1 VLGELAARCL
11 AAARLTG
18 ILIRT
23 PMKNVIVGTAGHI
36 DHGKSALVEALTGT
50 HPDRLEEERRR
61 GITIDLGFAF
71 LESDELRLGFVD
83 VPGHE
88 RFVRNMLSGVGGI
101 DLVLLVIAAD
111 EGIKPQ
117 THEHF
122 DICRLLEIPRGIVAL
137 TKSDLVDAEALAVV
151 RMEVADYMRGSF
163 LETAPMIPV
172 SARTGEGLAELKNA
186 LLRAAED
193 VPSKDASRHFRLPID
208 RVFAIKGFGT
218 VVTGTLVA
226 GQVAPEDEV
235 ELFPAKRRLRVRGIQ
250 SGGHSETR
258 ALAGQ
263 RTALNLASIEVA
275 DLRRGMVLA
284 APGRFSVTK
293 RLDARISLLP
303 SVSKPMKGRARVHF
317 HQGTMETIAE
327 VVLLQ
332 GTQLAPGE
340 SGFAQLLLQDEVF
353 VLPGDRF
360 IFRQFS
366 PVITIGGGKVLDAQ
380 ARRHRARDAAALKFL
395 EIADRGNPADTLRA
409 LLEAA
414 PQGLGQDEII
424 RRTGWLAQEIE
435 HDAELLAK
443 AGTVRILN
451 RKPFSLALTSHVSA
465 CVKRLREAVAQYHR
479 ANPLAEGIPKEGLRG
494 QVGAGREVLEAAL
507 AELIAARELSISG
520 DTVKSAGRAVTL
532 NQDEARARSQIEAVF
547 EKAALAAPASKEVLA
562 DVSVDTGRAQRIL
575 QLLLREG
582 VLVKVAEDLIY
593 HQNALARLR
602 ESLKAYK
609 LSRGNRIKIP
619 SFKELAG
626 VSRKYAIPLLE
637 YLDRTGVTR
646 REGDERVIL

>member
-1 VLGELAARCL
+1 
-11 AAARLTG
+11 
-18 ILIRT
+18 
-23 PMKNVIVGTAGHI
+23 MKNVIVGTAGHI

-117 THEHF
+117 TREHF

-151 RMEVADYMRGSF
+151 RMEVADYLRGSF

-186 LLRAAED
+186 LLRAAAD
-193 VPSKDASRHFRLPID
+193 VASKDASRHFRLPID

-250 SGGHSETR
+250 SGGHSETH

-332 GTQLAPGE
+332 GTQLAPGG

-366 PVITIGGGKVLDAQ
+366 PVITIGGGKVLDAH

-395 EIADRGNPADTLRA
+395 EIVDRGHPADTLRA

-424 RRTGWLAQEIE
+424 RRTGWLPQEIE

-465 CVKRLREAVAQYHR
+465 CVKRLREAVAQYHK
-479 ANPLAEGIPKEGLRG
+479 ANPLAEGIPKESLRG

-507 AELIAARELSISG
+507 AELIAAHELSMSG

-532 NQDEARARSQIEAVF
+532 NQDEERARSQIEAVF
-547 EKAALAAPASKEVLA
+547 EKAALTAPASKEVLA
-562 DVSVDTGRAQRIL
+562 GVSVDTGRAQRIL

-609 LSRGNRIKIP
+609 LSRGNRINVP

>member
-1 VLGELAARCL
+1 
-11 AAARLTG
+11 
-18 ILIRT
+18 
-23 PMKNVIVGTAGHI
+23 MKNVIVGTAGHI

-71 LESDELRLGFVD
+71 LGSGDLTLGFVD

-88 RFVRNMLSGVGGI
+88 RFVRNMLSGVGGV

-117 THEHF
+117 TREHF

-137 TKSDLVDAEALAVV
+137 TKCDLVDAEALAVV
-151 RMEVADYMRGSF
+151 RMEVADYLRGSF
-163 LETAPMIPV
+163 LETAPMIAV
-172 SARTGEGLAELKNA
+172 SARTGAGLAELKSA
-186 LLRAAED
+186 LLHAAED
-193 VPSKDASRHFRLPID
+193 VPAKDASRHFRLPID

-226 GQVAPEDEV
+226 GQAAPEDEV
-235 ELFPAKRRLRVRGIQ
+235 ELFPPKRRLRVRGIQ

-263 RTALNLASIEVA
+263 RTAMNLASIEVA

-284 APGRFSVTK
+284 APGRFSATK

-303 SVSKPMKGRARVHF
+303 SVSRPMKNRAHVHF

-327 VVLLQ
+327 VVFLQ

-340 SGFAQLLLQDEVF
+340 CGFAQLLLQDEVF

-395 EIADRGNPADTLRA
+395 EIVDRGNRANTLQA

-414 PQGLGQDEII
+414 PQGLGLDEII
-424 RRTGWLAQEIE
+424 RRTGWLPQEIE
-435 HDAELLAK
+435 RDAELLAK
-443 AGTVRILN
+443 AGAVRILN
-451 RKPFSLALTSHVSA
+451 RKPFFLASASHVSA
-465 CVKRLREAVAQYHR
+465 CAKRLREAVAQYHR
-479 ANPLAEGIPKEGLRG
+479 ANPLAEGIPKEGLRA

-507 AELIAARELSISG
+507 AELIAARELSMSG
-520 DTVKSAGRAVTL
+520 DAVKSAGRAVTL
-532 NQDEARARSQIEAVF
+532 NQDEERARGQIEAAF
-547 EKAALAAPASKEVLA
+547 EKAALTAPASKEVLA
-562 DVSVDTGRAQRIL
+562 GVSVDTDRAQRIL

-593 HQNALARLR
+593 HRNALARLR
-602 ESLKAYK
+602 ESVKAYK
-609 LSRGNRIKIP
+609 VSRGVRIKVP
-619 SFKELAG
+619 TFKELTG
-626 VSRKYAIPLLE
+626 ISRKYAIPLLE